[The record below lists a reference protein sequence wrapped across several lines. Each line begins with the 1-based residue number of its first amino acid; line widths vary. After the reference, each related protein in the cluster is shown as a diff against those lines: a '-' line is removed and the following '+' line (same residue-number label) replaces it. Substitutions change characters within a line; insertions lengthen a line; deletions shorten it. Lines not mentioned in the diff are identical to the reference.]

1 MFTREIIGSKFAV
14 KKWQSKVMCA
24 GFQQD
29 KLKTVLLQY
38 LRSLKI
44 LVAQYYSS
52 NFNSPFYA
60 RSNNITQRHGIHPK
74 LR

>member
-1 MFTREIIGSKFAV
+1 MLMTFCSQKVAN
-14 KKWQSKVMCA
+14 KVMCA

-38 LRSLKI
+38 LCSLKI

-52 NFNSPFYA
+52 NFNSPFYV
-60 RSNNITQRHGIHPK
+60 RSDNMTQRHGIHPK